1 MTSSAGQLG
10 FVIEAGEQPRR
21 SPLARVRLDDVAATD
36 RPTTLVDEAT
46 GDLVAT
52 QFDPNTGELVFVVPG
67 EIPAGGSR
75 TLSATDRVAE
85 PAHPTDAVVKLDR
98 AVLQVNGERFA
109 DYLVV
114 GGRRPYFWP
123 VLSSTGSSVVRGQ
136 GSADHPHH
144 TGLAISY
151 GGHSEDGSTN
161 IWSDWDEPPYGPG
174 GRMVHRGFRRV
185 ETGPVLGEIV
195 QDLSYVNSDGD
206 AFADEIRTIRWWWA
220 DPDTRF
226 LEFHSAISHVED
238 HGNGPFLLMARTPES
253 MGVPEVG
260 RVTNSSQAA
269 TPDRVYRVEDRYRA
283 SWVDASGPSGG
294 TPPAAPSG
302 PPEDLPDLRSDAA
315 EYRSVGEGPWHG
327 IAVLDH
333 PSNHGFPNV
342 IGKYAMVQ
350 QITQSHYPPEDAP
363 HGPFRFQQRVL
374 VHAGDGDHAAVP
386 AAAED
391 YAAPVSVRLTR

>member
-1 MTSSAGQLG
+1 MRFLIDASTH
-10 FVIEAGEQPRR
+10 PRR
-21 SPLARVRLDDVAATD
+21 SPLVRVSATELSGVEP
-36 RPTTLVDEAT
+36 PTTLRDEST
-46 GDLVAT
+46 GALVAT
-52 QFDPNTGELVFVVPG
+52 QYDDVTGELSFVVPG

-75 TLSATDRVAE
+75 TLSTTDESVEAPHPAT
-85 PAHPTDAVVKLDR
+85 AVVKLDR
-98 AVLQVNGERFA
+98 AVLEVDGERFA
-109 DYLVV
+109 DYIIT

-123 VLSSTGSSVVRGQ
+123 VVSATGSSVVRGQ
-136 GSADHPHH
+136 GSSDHPHH

-185 ETGPVLGEIV
+185 TTGPVYGEIV
-195 QDLSYVNSDGD
+195 QDLTYLNSDGD
-206 AFADEIRTIRWWWA
+206 AFADEIRTVRWWWA
-220 DPDTRF
+220 DDETRF
-226 LEFHSAISHVED
+226 LEFVSSVSHVED
-238 HGNGPFLLMARTPES
+238 HGNGPFLLMVRTPES

-260 RVTNSSQAA
+260 RTTNSAGEQS
-269 TPDRVYRVEDRYRA
+269 PERVYRVEDRYRA

-315 EYRSVGEGPWHG
+315 QYRSVGEGPWHG

-333 PSNHGFPNV
+333 PSNNGYPNV

-350 QITQSHYPPEDAP
+350 QITQSHYPPDDAP
-363 HGPFRFQQRVL
+363 HGPFQFRQRVL
-374 VHAGDGDHAAVP
+374 VHSGDGEQADV
-386 AAAED
+386 AAAATD
-391 YAAPVSVRLTR
+391 YAEPCRVTVSN